1 MNALDDKSYTSP
13 LDIEIGQ
20 GAVRVGT
27 LLIIR
32 WVAIV
37 GQAAALVTV
46 NQGLHFNLPVIECG
60 SVILASMLFN
70 LYLAFTKSASDWL
83 PERWAAWQLA
93 FDVGQLSL
101 LLYLTG
107 GLENPFA
114 LMILAP
120 VTMSATILSLTSTLL
135 LSLLIAS
142 AITLLAF
149 YHRPLPWAGEGLN
162 LPVLY
167 VFGAWTSMVS
177 ATGFIAAYVWRVA
190 VDARRMAA
198 ALSAT
203 QIALAREQK
212 LSALGALAAAAA
224 HELGSPLSTIT
235 VVAKELSR
243 DIPADSPYRE
253 DVLLLLSESARCREI
268 LAKLSEV
275 PEDDGGSP
283 LEWPLISALLE
294 EVAES
299 HASDLVEV
307 SVVRVPRDQTAEP
320 HLARRPEIMHGFGN
334 LIQNAIQFAANRV
347 TVTLAWSAR
356 SVRVTITDDGP
367 GFPAAILARLG
378 EPYMSSRTGDDGH
391 MGLGVFIAATLL
403 GRTGADVSF
412 ANHPDGGAEA
422 TVRWKRSAIDQL
434 EPLRETKK

>member
-1 MNALDDKSYTSP
+1 MRAFDETNFTSP
-13 LDIEIGQ
+13 LDIQ
-20 GAVRVGT
+20 VARGAVRVGT

-46 NQGLHFNLPVIECG
+46 VEALNFTVPITECA
-60 SVILASMLFN
+60 SVILASVLFN
-70 LYLAFTKSASDWL
+70 LYLAFTRSSSEWL
-83 PERWAAWQLA
+83 PERLAAWQLA
-93 FDVGQLSL
+93 FDVVQLSL

-142 AITLLAF
+142 AITALAF
-149 YHRPLPWAGEGLN
+149 YHRPLPWHGEGLN
-162 LPVLY
+162 LPVLFI
-167 VFGAWTSMVS
+167 FGGWTALVS

-224 HELGSPLSTIT
+224 HELGSPLGTIA

-243 DIPADSPYRE
+243 DIPPDSPFHE
-253 DVLLLLSESARCREI
+253 DVMLLLSETARCRDI

-275 PEDDGGSP
+275 PEADGGSP
-283 LEWPLISALLE
+283 LEWPLISVLIE

-299 HASDLVEV
+299 HASDLIEV
-307 SVVRVPRDQTAEP
+307 SLVRVPRDSTPEP
-320 HLARRPEIMHGFGN
+320 HLSRRPEIMHGFGN

-367 GFPAAILARLG
+367 GFPATILARLG

-391 MGLGVFIAATLL
+391 MGLGVFIATTLL

-412 ANHPDGGAEA
+412 ANHPEGGAEA

-434 EPLRETKK
+434 EPLHETKK